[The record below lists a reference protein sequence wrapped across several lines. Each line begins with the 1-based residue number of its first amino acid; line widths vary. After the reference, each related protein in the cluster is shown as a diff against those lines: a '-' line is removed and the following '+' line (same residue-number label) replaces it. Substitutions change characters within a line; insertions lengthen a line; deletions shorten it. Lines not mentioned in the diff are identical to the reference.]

1 MTLSKASAL
10 FRRGKDIVREEG
22 MMPFIMRAFLFLL
35 RFLKSS
41 FFSYRNYYIYEK
53 TLNEADEAMLTP
65 RLPNVTLKIIYSS
78 EELDKLIK
86 EGYDFKLPNFKERFK
101 KGALPF
107 CIFVEQEL
115 AHVTWVALDETAKK
129 EIDQLPFKV
138 DFQKGEVCSGGSFT
152 DPRYRGRGLLSY
164 VYSYIFPYLAEQGIR
179 KDKFSIHE
187 GNIVSQKAH
196 AKFNP
201 TITGK
206 VRYLRLLW
214 WEFWKKKPMKETKQ
228 Q

>member
-1 MTLSKASAL
+1 M
-10 FRRGKDIVREEG
+10 VREEG

-53 TLNEADEAMLTP
+53 TLNDVDEAVVTS
-65 RLPNVTLKIIYSS
+65 RLQDATLKIIHSS
-78 EELDKLIK
+78 EELDKLTK

-101 KGALPF
+101 RGALPF

-115 AHVTWVALDETAKK
+115 AHVTWVAFDEIAKR

-138 DFQKGEVCSGGSFT
+138 DFSKGEVCSGGSWT
-152 DPRYRGRGLLSY
+152 DPRYRGKGLLSY

-179 KDKFSIHE
+179 KDKFSIQE
-187 GNIVSQKAH
+187 GNIASQKAH
-196 AKFNP
+196 TKLNP

-206 VRYLRLLW
+206 IRYLRLLR
-214 WEFWKKKPMKETKQ
+214 WEFWKEKPMKEIKQ
-228 Q
+228 